1 MKRLLSIA
9 AGLLLAAS
17 GGQRAAAG
25 LLPINVTVTPEVG
38 NFRWTYAIVL
48 PTDMKLQSGNF
59 FTVYDFN
66 GYVPGSADAPAGW
79 ALSVSKNGPTPDRL
93 NPQDDP
99 LLDNLTWK
107 YSGPTIESGQI
118 GLGNFWALS
127 KFNAEGNSFL
137 TAGTLRS
144 SDGKSDN
151 NITSTIVPVGPGE
164 TPPVVITPPT
174 TTPPGV
180 PEPTTLVL
188 AGLGLPL
195 VGLARRLRRRA

>member
-1 MKRLLSIA
+1 MKRILGLA

-25 LLPINVTVTPEVG
+25 LLPVSVTVTPEAG

-66 GYVPGSADAPAGW
+66 GYVPNSAEAPAGW
-79 ALSVSKNGPTPDRL
+79 ALSVSKMGPTPDRL

-99 LLDNLTWK
+99 LLDNLTFK
-107 YSGPTIESGQI
+107 YTGSTIESGQI
-118 GLGNFWALS
+118 GLGNFWAIS
-127 KFNAEGNSFL
+127 KFGNAGNSFL
-137 TAGTLRS
+137 TAGTLRT

-151 NITSTIVPVGPGE
+151 NITSTVVPVGE
-164 TPPVVITPPT
+164 TDAPPVVVTPP

-180 PEPTTLVL
+180 PEPTTLLMAAV
-188 AGLGLPL
+188 GLPL
-195 VGLARRLRRRA
+195 VGLARRLRRKA

>member
-1 MKRLLSIA
+1 MKRILGLA
-9 AGLLLAAS
+9 AGLLLAAF

-25 LLPINVTVTPEVG
+25 LLPVNVTVTPEAG

-66 GYVPGSADAPAGW
+66 GYVPNSAEAPAGW
-79 ALSVSKNGPTPDRL
+79 ALSVSKMGPTPDRL
-93 NPQDDP
+93 NPQDDAGI
-99 LLDNLTWK
+99 DNLTWK

-127 KFNAEGNSFL
+127 KLSNAGDSFL
-137 TAGTLRS
+137 TAGTLRT

-151 NITSTIVPVGPGE
+151 NITSTVVPVGA
-164 TPPVVITPPT
+164 TDVPPVDVPPT
-174 TTPPGV
+174 PTPPGV
-180 PEPTTLVL
+180 PEPTTLL
-188 AGLGLPL
+188 MAGLGLPL
-195 VGLARRLRRRA
+195 VGLARRLRRKA

>member
-1 MKRLLSIA
+1 MKRTLGLA
-9 AGLLLAAS
+9 AGLLLAAFGS
-17 GGQRAAAG
+17 QPAAAG
-25 LLPINVTVTPEVG
+25 LLPVSVTTTPEAG
-38 NFRWTYAIVL
+38 NYRWTYAIVL

-66 GYVPGSADAPAGW
+66 GYVAGSAEAPAGW
-79 ALSVSKNGPTPDRL
+79 ALSVSKLGPTPDRL

-99 LLDNLTWK
+99 ALDNLTWK
-107 YSGPTIESGQI
+107 YTGSTIESGQI

-127 KFNAEGNSFL
+127 KYNDQANSFL
-137 TAGTLRS
+137 TATTLRT

-151 NITSTIVPVGPGE
+151 NITSTIVPVGATIVPPPPPNP
-164 TPPVVITPPT
+164 TP
-174 TTPPGV
+174 TPPGV

-195 VGLARRLRRRA
+195 VGLARRLRRKA

>member
-1 MKRLLSIA
+1 MKRLLGIT
-9 AGLLLAAS
+9 AGLLLAAF

-25 LLPINVTVTPEVG
+25 LLPVNVTVTPESG
-38 NFRWTYAIVL
+38 NYRWTYAIVL

-59 FTVYDFN
+59 FTIYDFN
-66 GYVPGSADAPAGW
+66 GYVPNSADAPAGW
-79 ALSVSKNGPTPDRL
+79 ALSVNKTGPTPERL
-93 NPQDDP
+93 NPQDDAA
-99 LLDNLTWK
+99 LDNLTWK

-127 KFNAEGNSFL
+127 KFSLEGNSFL
-137 TAGTLRS
+137 TAGTLRT

-151 NITSTIVPVGPGE
+151 NITSTEVPVGTPD
-164 TPPVVITPPT
+164 TPPVVITPP

-180 PEPTTLVL
+180 PEPTTLVM

>member
-1 MKRLLSIA
+1 MKRLLATA
-9 AGLLLAAS
+9 AGLLLASFAGPTAS
-17 GGQRAAAG
+17 AG
-25 LLPINVTVTPEVG
+25 LLPVSVAVTPESG

-66 GYVPGSADAPAGW
+66 GYVPNSAEAPAGW
-79 ALSVSKNGPTPDRL
+79 ALSVSKLGPTPDRL

-99 LLDNLTWK
+99 TQDNLTWK
-107 YSGPTIESGQI
+107 YTGPTIESGQI

-127 KFNAEGNSFL
+127 KFSSLGNSFL
-137 TAGTLRS
+137 TASTLRT

-151 NITSTIVPVGPGE
+151 NITSTEVPVGSPDG
-164 TPPVVITPPT
+164 PPVVVTPP

-180 PEPTTLVL
+180 PEPATLL
-188 AGLGLPL
+188 MAGIGLPL

>member
-1 MKRLLSIA
+1 MKRILGLA
-9 AGLLLAAS
+9 AGLLLAAF
-17 GGQRAAAG
+17 GNQAATAG
-25 LLPINVTVTPEVG
+25 LLPVSVTVTPEAG
-38 NFRWTYAIVL
+38 NYRWTYAIVL

-66 GYVPGSADAPAGW
+66 GYVPNSADAPAGW
-79 ALSVSKNGPTPDRL
+79 ALSVSKLGPTPDRL
-93 NPQDDP
+93 NPQDDAAQ
-99 LLDNLTWK
+99 DNLTWK
-107 YSGPTIESGQI
+107 YTGPTIESGQI

-127 KFNAEGNSFL
+127 KFADQGNSFL
-137 TAGTLRS
+137 TAGTLRT

-151 NITSTIVPVGPGE
+151 NITSTIVPVGTPEG
-164 TPPVVITPPT
+164 PPVVITPP

-195 VGLARRLRRRA
+195 VGLARRLRRKA

>member
-9 AGLLLAAS
+9 AGLLLAAF

-66 GYVPGSADAPAGW
+66 EYVPGSADAPAGW

-127 KFNAEGNSFL
+127 KFSQQGDSFL
-137 TAGTLRS
+137 TASTLRT

-151 NITSTIVPVGPGE
+151 NITSTIVPIGAIVA
-164 TPPVVITPPT
+164 PP
-174 TTPPGV
+174 PPGV

>member
-1 MKRLLSIA
+1 MKRILGLA
-9 AGLLLAAS
+9 AGLLLAGF
-17 GGQRAAAG
+17 GGQSATAG
-25 LLPINVTVTPEVG
+25 LLPVSVTTTPEAG

-66 GYVPGSADAPAGW
+66 GYVPGSAEAPAGW
-79 ALSVSKNGPTPDRL
+79 ALSVSKLGPTPDRL
-93 NPQDDP
+93 NPQDDTA
-99 LLDNLTWK
+99 LDNLTWK

-127 KFNAEGNSFL
+127 KFNDQGNSFL
-137 TAGTLRS
+137 TASTLRT

-151 NITSTIVPVGPGE
+151 NITSTIVPVGAPVV
-164 TPPVVITPPT
+164 TPPDPTP

-180 PEPTTLVL
+180 PEPTTLL
-188 AGLGLPL
+188 MAGLGLPL
-195 VGLARRLRRRA
+195 VGLARRLRRKA